1 MQKRFAW
8 TLAFLAATVWAAAAC
23 DKRAPPSLPA
33 HPITSVSDLM
43 PGARVGVQRGT
54 TGAFYAEDTLA
65 PRGVQIVTFIKAP
78 DMYNALEAGQIQAII
93 NDLPISE
100 DVVERKPVLKIV
112 QRIDNGEKYAFAVHK
127 ENLALLQGIDQAL
140 ENLFADG
147 TYKAIFTKYFPRQQ
161 LPSHVEEATAVP
173 FSGCP
178 SLSTVQPRTLTV
190 GSDIPYP
197 PFEFFTESGEPT
209 GFDVELIE
217 AIAKELC
224 LTPKWVN
231 SNFDT
236 IFTSLSAGRF
246 DVVAA
251 AVTAYAP
258 EGSPSYGTVKARQKI
273 VSFTKPYYSALQ
285 SLTVKASG

>member
-8 TLAFLAATVWAAAAC
+8 ASAFLAAIGLAAAAC

-100 DVVERKPVLKIV
+100 DVVERKPDLKIV

-178 SLSTVQPRTLTV
+178 SLSTVQPKMLTI
-190 GSDIPYP
+190 GSDLPYP
-197 PFEFFTESGEPT
+197 PFELFTESGETT

-236 IFTSLSAGRF
+236 
-246 DVVAA
+246 
-251 AVTAYAP
+251 
-258 EGSPSYGTVKARQKI
+258 
-273 VSFTKPYYSALQ
+273 
-285 SLTVKASG
+285 

>member
-1 MQKRFAW
+1 MQKRFAF
-8 TLAFLAATVWAAAAC
+8 TPALLAAAALSAAAC
-23 DKRAPPSLPA
+23 DRRAPPPA
-33 HPITSVSDLM
+33 PTSPITSVNDLM

-65 PRGVQIVTFIKAP
+65 PRGVEIVTFLKAP
-78 DMYNALEAGQIQAII
+78 DMYNALEAGRIQAII

-100 DVVERKPVLKIV
+100 DVVERKPALEIV
-112 QRIDNGEKYAFAVHK
+112 QRIDNGEKYAFAVDK
-127 ENLALLQGIDQAL
+127 ENTALLHGIDQAL
-140 ENLFADG
+140 GNLFADG
-147 TYKAIFTKYFPRQQ
+147 TYEAIFTKYFPGQP
-161 LPSHVEEATAVP
+161 LPSSAGEATAVP

-178 SLSTVQPRTLTV
+178 SLSTVQPKTLTI

-197 PFEFFTESGEPT
+197 PFEYFTESGETT
-209 GFDVELIE
+209 GFDVELME
-217 AIAKELC
+217 AVARELC

-231 SNFDT
+231 TNFDT

-246 DVVAA
+246 DAVAA

-258 EGSPSYGTVKARQKI
+258 EGSPSHATVEARQKI

-285 SLTVKASG
+285 ALTVKASD